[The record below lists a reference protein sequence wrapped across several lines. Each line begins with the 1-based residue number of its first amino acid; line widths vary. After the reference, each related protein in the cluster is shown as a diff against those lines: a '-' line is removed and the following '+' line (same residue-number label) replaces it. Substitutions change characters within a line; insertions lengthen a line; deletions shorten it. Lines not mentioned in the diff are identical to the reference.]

1 MRQENYS
8 ENYRKLT
15 QDEIKKIEF
24 ALLTEFASYCD
35 DHRFRYLPIHN
46 YLPDRS
52 TLLFLDKK
60 CRIMKNL

>member
-35 DHRFRYLPIHN
+35 NHRFA
-46 YLPDRS
+46 
-52 TLLFLDKK
+52 LLSLWWNFIRRNQTSRFYSLG
-60 CRIMKNL
+60 